1 MDEGEFQARKAI
13 VEAAMAEWI
22 PVLGLG
28 YWVITNEYH
37 HGPYVDNKG
46 TVSADRRASAEA
58 DWRYMTAMIRWDLS
72 GELRT
77 GELEMVTV
85 HELVHCMLDEV
96 WREENDGSNH
106 TERVTTMLEKAF
118 LRLRSSRDD

>member
-13 VEAAMAEWI
+13 VEGAMAEWI

-46 TVSADRRASAEA
+46 VVSADRRASAEA
-58 DWRYMTAMIRWDLS
+58 DWRYMTATIRWDLS
-72 GELRT
+72 GDLEA
-77 GELEMVTV
+77 GELEMVAV
-85 HELVHCMLDEV
+85 HELVHCVLDEV
-96 WREENDGSNH
+96 YREENDGHAH
-106 TERVTTMLEKAF
+106 TERVAQMLESAF
-118 LRLRSSRDD
+118 LRLRDG

>member
-13 VEAAMAEWI
+13 VEEAMAEWI

-58 DWRYMTAMIRWDLS
+58 DWPYMTATIRWDLS
-72 GELRT
+72 GTVEA
-77 GELEMVTV
+77 GELERVVV
-85 HELVHCMLDEV
+85 HELVHCVLDEV
-96 WREENDGSNH
+96 LEPEDQWNH
-106 TERVTTMLEKAF
+106 RERVTKMLEKAF
-118 LRLRSSRDD
+118 LRLRGG